1 MTRDPILR
9 AFERLTERDPAA
21 PLVVTPERRASR
33 GDVAALARAAVTRL
47 AGVIPDSLVGL
58 VAPNGPGFLASL
70 AALARTGVTALL
82 LDGQTPEPEALRI
95 VRALGAAGL
104 LRCRSGWPA
113 GPDDWSFT
121 ATPSAEPYRRSGE
134 EAYRLPGIA
143 FVKLTSGST
152 GAPRGI
158 AASAEAVMADD
169 EALTSTMGIQPD
181 DLLLATVPLA
191 HSYGLSSLALPALVR
206 GTVLVMPE
214 ESGLFDPFFAA
225 ERGGAT
231 VYPAVPA
238 YLDALLRLAE
248 PPLRPPSLRLVLTAG
263 APLRAETSR
272 RFRERFGLP
281 VHVFYGASECGGI
294 CYDREGGAAERG
306 TVGAPVEG
314 VRVTLSPSQAEG
326 EAPEGAGTVTVESA
340 AVAQGYLP
348 DPDPRLGDGR
358 FVAGDLAVWR
368 GGELALCGR
377 SDDLINI
384 KGKKVNPREVEGVL
398 ARLGGVEEVA
408 VLGVAR
414 NGGEVLRA
422 VVACRSGQLTT
433 ADVVG
438 WCRAHL
444 APHKVPRSVILVP
457 ELPRTP
463 RGKLDRPALRSLGAP
478 E

>member
-9 AFERLTERDPAA
+9 AFERLAERDPAA
-21 PLVVTPERRASR
+21 PLVVTPERQASR
-33 GDVAALARAAVTRL
+33 GDVAALARAAATRL
-47 AGVIPDSLVGL
+47 AGIAPETLIGL

-70 AALARTGVTALL
+70 VALARAGAAALL
-82 LDGQTPEPEALRI
+82 LDGQTPEPEALRTA
-95 VRALGAAGL
+95 RALGAAGL
-104 LRCRSGWPA
+104 LRCRSSWPA
-113 GPDDWSFT
+113 GSDDWSFT
-121 ATPSAEPYRRSGE
+121 ATPSAEP
-134 EAYRLPGIA
+134 YRLPGIA

-152 GAPRGI
+152 GTPRGI
-158 AASAEAVMADD
+158 VASAEAVMADD
-169 EALTSTMGIQPD
+169 EALTSTMGIRPD
-181 DLLLATVPLA
+181 DRLLATVPLA

-248 PPLRPPSLRLVLTAG
+248 PPPRPPSLRLVLTAG

-306 TVGAPVEG
+306 TVGAPVDG
-314 VRVTLSPSQAEG
+314 VRVTLSPSREEG
-326 EAPEGAGTVTVESA
+326 EAPKGAGTVTVESA

-348 DPDPRLGDGR
+348 DPDPRLEGGR

-377 SDDLINI
+377 SDDLVNI

-422 VVACRSGQLTT
+422 VVACRPGQLTA

-444 APHKVPRSVILVP
+444 APHKVPRSIILVP

-463 RGKLDRPALRSLGAP
+463 RGKLDRPALAAFGGGGGR